1 MSKVPKEMGE
11 KVQQEL
17 QKALDQWT
25 DHVSGGACGAY
36 HDPEFQ
42 KIEIQKKEKK

>member
-1 MSKVPKEMGE
+1 MSKVPKEMGK

-25 DHVSGGACGAY
+25 DHIKGEGY
-36 HDPEFQ
+36 YRRKETQ
-42 KIEIQKKEKK
+42 KIEVEQ